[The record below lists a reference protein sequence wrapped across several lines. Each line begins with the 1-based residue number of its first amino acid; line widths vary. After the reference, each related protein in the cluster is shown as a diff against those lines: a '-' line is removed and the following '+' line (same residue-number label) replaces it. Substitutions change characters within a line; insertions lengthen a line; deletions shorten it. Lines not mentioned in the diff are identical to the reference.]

1 MGHVLLI
8 ARVCAGIGCFCSC
21 VSSHLPHAARR
32 APHHM
37 YDHTHTHTHT
47 HTHSRTHTLTHSHT
61 HTHTQATHCQLIVV
75 LDSLLFFNSLRAR
88 ACVSVS
94 VSVSVRAPA
103 CPCMYL
109 SSGHSVSKKGWLY
122 VSINHFSFYSFILGV
137 EVRESVPWTHVNG
150 VRVVKSLLS
159 SQVKIS
165 TRTAEV
171 RGASSRSD
179 EKGESISE

>member
-1 MGHVLLI
+1 M
-8 ARVCAGIGCFCSC
+8 
-21 VSSHLPHAARR
+21 
-32 APHHM
+32 
-37 YDHTHTHTHT
+37 
-47 HTHSRTHTLTHSHT
+47 
-61 HTHTQATHCQLIVV
+61 
-75 LDSLLFFNSLRAR
+75 
-88 ACVSVS
+88 
-94 VSVSVRAPA
+94 
-103 CPCMYL
+103 
-109 SSGHSVSKKGWLY
+109 SKKGWLY